1 MTSKQECRLITIINV
16 TYLARSHFN
25 LWLGTRLPLSTVK
38 ATGCQPALS
47 ALSRGEALFKLRKPS
62 LLVCQH
68 DTKDDFF
75 MYLPKVQTL
84 RFSLFFNFILNCQC
98 INMYTIRESVHT
110 VCMSS
115 TLLRLSGM
123 TRVPVFFHSSCAEQ
137 LVLYMK
143 AEECL
148 SSALRI
154 AKESI
159 SQGELTPS
167 APVKQGE
174 N

>member
-1 MTSKQECRLITIINV
+1 M

-75 MYLPKVQTL
+75 LCIYQKFKPFV
-84 RFSLFFNFILNCQC
+84 SVFFFYFILNCQC
-98 INMYTIRESVHT
+98 INMYIIRESVHT

-115 TLLRLSGM
+115 TFLRLSGM
-123 TRVPVFFHSSCAEQ
+123 TRLLVFFHSSCAEQ

>member
-1 MTSKQECRLITIINV
+1 MYII
-16 TYLARSHFN
+16 RDS
-25 LWLGTRLPLSTVK
+25 
-38 ATGCQPALS
+38 
-47 ALSRGEALFKLRKPS
+47 
-62 LLVCQH
+62 
-68 DTKDDFF
+68 
-75 MYLPKVQTL
+75 VQ
-84 RFSLFFNFILNCQC
+84 
-98 INMYTIRESVHT
+98 T

-115 TLLRLSGM
+115 TSLRLSGM
-123 TRVPVFFHSSCAEQ
+123 TQVLVFFHSSCAEQ